1 MVFCDSS
8 ANRPRPWLHIEIA
21 QGALK
26 SPSAQATSQTSL
38 IRMYGGCRVGLENQ
52 YCLKLPRCSQDRAA
66 NITFP
71 SIQGTSVPLLLTLMQ
86 LG

>member
-1 MVFCDSS
+1 MVFCYNSP
-8 ANRPRPWLHIEIA
+8 NRLRPWLNIEIT
-21 QGALK
+21 QGTFK
-26 SPSAQATSQTSL
+26 SPNAQATSQTNF
-38 IRMYGGCRVGLENQ
+38 IRMYGGWRVGLENQ
-52 YCLKLPRCSQDRAA
+52 YCLKLPRCSQDRVA